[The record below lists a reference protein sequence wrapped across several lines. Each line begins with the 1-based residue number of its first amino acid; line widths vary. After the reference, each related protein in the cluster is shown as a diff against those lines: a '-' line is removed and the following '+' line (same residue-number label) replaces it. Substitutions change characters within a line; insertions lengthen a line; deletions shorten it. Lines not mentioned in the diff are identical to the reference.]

1 MDEADYAPTFSNSK
15 FNPEFFLSFLL
26 ELIFFKEYIKKNK
39 SNTEQ
44 NVTPAVLAAPAGRVR

>member
-26 ELIFFKEYIKKNK
+26 DLIFFKEYIKKNK
-39 SNTEQ
+39 SNTDG
-44 NVTPAVLAAPAGRVR
+44 NVTLAIPAAPEPGVR